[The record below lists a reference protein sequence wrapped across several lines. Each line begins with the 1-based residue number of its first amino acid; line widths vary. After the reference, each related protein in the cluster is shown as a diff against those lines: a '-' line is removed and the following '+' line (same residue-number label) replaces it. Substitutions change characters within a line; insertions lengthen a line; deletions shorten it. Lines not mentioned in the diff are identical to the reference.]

1 MTAIDLNFE
10 AYEPEKEKFDE
21 KKDEKL
27 EKRKS
32 KYQLKTLNFS
42 FFIQITKSS
51 SKNYLIPDE
60 KLLKDFLIIFYE
72 RNKIEMQRK
81 SI

>member
-1 MTAIDLNFE
+1 MTASDVYFE
-10 AYEPEKEKFDE
+10 VYEPEKKKFE
-21 KKDEKL
+21 AMKDEKI

-51 SKNYLIPDE
+51 SKTYLNLDE
-60 KLLKDFLIIFYE
+60 NLLKELLELFYE
-72 RNKIEMQRK
+72 WNE
-81 SI
+81 